1 MEAKQHM
8 DSEKHTI
15 VITICST
22 KGGVGKTTLAANLGG
37 LLSALGYKVLLVD
50 GDIQP
55 GLSSYYTISDKSD
68 LGLSQLMKNQGDP
81 RKCISRTDIANIDIV
96 LSNETGEELQNWVS
110 TNPAGRI
117 SLGAALKPLRSLYDF
132 IIIDSQGA
140 NTAIQHSTVLA
151 GDILV
156 SPIPP
161 DIMSSQEFQ
170 RGTLNMLE
178 QLVPFSSLINSPI
191 GQLYGLIYKRD
202 NTNDAKHFAEE
213 LTKLTFSPSQS
224 RIRILKTNIPH
235 RAAYKKASTAHV
247 PVHTIDKH
255 AKQRMCELV
264 AEILPNLEQDCMNFM
279 EGK

>member
-1 MEAKQHM
+1 MKAEQHT
-8 DSEKHTI
+8 DSGKHTI

-22 KGGVGKTTLAANLGG
+22 KGGVGKTTLAANQAG
-37 LLSALGYKVLLVD
+37 LLAALNYKVLLID

-55 GLSSYYTISDKSD
+55 GLSSYYHISDKSD
-68 LGLSQLMKNQGDP
+68 LGLSQLMKNQGNPHD
-81 RKCISRTDIANIDIV
+81 CISHTTIDNIDIV
-96 LSNETGEELQNWVS
+96 LSNESGEELQNWVS

-117 SLGAALKPLRSLYDF
+117 SLGAALKPLRRSYDF

-202 NTNDAKHFAEE
+202 NTNDAKHFSEE
-213 LTKLTFSPSQS
+213 LTKLTFSASQS
-224 RIRILKTNIPH
+224 RIRILKTDIPQ

-247 PVHTIDKH
+247 PVHTIDQH

-264 AEILPNLEQDCMNFM
+264 AEILPNLEPECKKFM